1 MFLDCISATFLWEVA
16 EDLMKEGG
24 ALLDLMLAKKGVVGD
39 VKFGVVLVAVSTG
52 LWCSGY

>member
-1 MFLDCISATFLWEVA
+1 MFLDCISARFLWEVA